1 MSDIQSE
8 LEVAAGDDM
17 VMVMTMTYL
26 FALAELDVVLH
37 HLAVV
42 EFVGEVSTG
51 VALTTVVARVVEV
64 ETVAQFVLL
73 RQVQHVRL
81 RGQTV

>member
-17 VMVMTMTYL
+17 VMRMTYL

-73 RQVQHVRL
+73 R
-81 RGQTV
+81 

>member
-1 MSDIQSE
+1 MFDIHSE

-17 VMVMTMTYL
+17 MMTYL

-51 VALTTVVARVVEV
+51 VALTTVVARVIEV
-64 ETVAQFVLL
+64 ETVA
-73 RQVQHVRL
+73 
-81 RGQTV
+81 

>member
-1 MSDIQSE
+1 MATFLETEKKTLPTFDIHSE
-8 LEVAAGDDM
+8 LEVGAGGDM
-17 VMVMTMTYL
+17 MMMMTYL

-51 VALTTVVARVVEV
+51 VALTTVVARVVQV
-64 ETVAQFVLL
+64 ETVA
-73 RQVQHVRL
+73 
-81 RGQTV
+81 